1 MKGTKLM
8 EYALLVL
15 SLIAFLIVFIASPET
30 TESGALDT
38 YMVWVYILLVAC
50 IVLAVGFPLV
60 KAFTTKGGLKKLLIY
75 LVAAVVI
82 IGGCYV
88 LAPGDVINVN
98 TQATEGTFKFADAAL
113 YITYIFLCG
122 SLVALVWGS
131 VRNALKK

>member
-50 IVLAVGFPLV
+50 IALAVGFPLV

-122 SLVALVWGS
+122 SIVALVWGS

>member
-1 MKGTKLM
+1 M

-122 SLVALVWGS
+122 SIVALVWGS

>member
-1 MKGTKLM
+1 M

-50 IVLAVGFPLV
+50 IALAVGFPLV

>member
-50 IVLAVGFPLV
+50 IALAVGFPLV

>member
-113 YITYIFLCG
+113 YITYIFLGG

>member
-1 MKGTKLM
+1 M

>member
-50 IVLAVGFPLV
+50 IALAVGFPLV

-113 YITYIFLCG
+113 YITYIFLGG
-122 SLVALVWGS
+122 SLVALVWSS

>member
-60 KAFTTKGGLKKLLIY
+60 KAFTTKGGIKKLLIY

-113 YITYIFLCG
+113 YITYIFLGG

>member
-122 SLVALVWGS
+122 SIVALVWGS